1 MNHSHEQRS
10 EESRISFVSKLN
22 QSVQERTVLQQ
33 NLERITIERDRIL
46 RQNKKFRASF
56 LCRAD
61 GENLNRSPDKPTV
74 SEVNILAAADE
85 ARSDYRAGDV
95 DVRAEQK
102 RNQFESRVG
111 ARLGSVK
118 YADWLKSQNAASD
131 Q

>member
-1 MNHSHEQRS
+1 M
-10 EESRISFVSKLN
+10 FVAKLE
-22 QSVQERTVLQQ
+22 QSVTERTLLQQ
-33 NLERITIERDRIL
+33 SLERVTIERDRLL
-46 RQNKKFRASF
+46 RQNKKFRTSF

-61 GENLNRSPDKPTV
+61 DENLNTLSQESPVKRTV
-74 SEVNILAAADE
+74 SESKISAAADE

-102 RNQFESRVG
+102 RRDFEARVG

-118 YADWLKSQNAASD
+118 YADWLKAQNAGLD